1 MIRLK
6 NFFIN
11 QETNDFEFDGN
22 GDIKQIDGTDE
33 IAQQIN
39 RTLTT
44 RQGEWFLNT
53 GFGLNW
59 DIVFDKPY
67 REQKVKAEIQRA
79 ILAVDGVE
87 DIDRLVLSFNS
98 LTRRLHVSFI
108 AYTAGGNSIEGVT
121 AIG

>member
-22 GDIKQIDGTDE
+22 GDIKQIAGTDE

-87 DIDRLVLSFNS
+87 DIERLSLSYNS
-98 LTRRLHVSFI
+98 LTRRLQVSFI
-108 AYTAGGNSIEGVT
+108 AYTNEGNSVEGVT
-121 AIG
+121 ALG